1 MLQSR
6 DSEMKAYP
14 SGCQELS
21 GSVFLA
27 GVDWVAFSKAT
38 GRLVL
43 TCTNSAAALAPAQRP
58 PRLTVTTRWGASW
71 TINSRTGRRHT
82 RQTSRDRGWWPM

>member
-43 TCTNSAAALAPAQRP
+43 TCTNSAGCTCTSPA
-58 PRLTVTTRWGASW
+58 TATAYSYDAV
-71 TINSRTGRRHT
+71 GRILNY
-82 RQTSRDRGWWPM
+82 